1 MEESNKLWEKVN
13 ALYKNGEY
21 SSAFLKLNELIEKD
35 SSQADFFEKRAMC
48 NYHLGNIK
56 ECIPDFD
63 KAQRLEPNNPFRY
76 SSRAYVKGRI
86 KDFDGAI
93 ADYEKAI
100 HLDPK
105 DAIAHNNLG
114 LILEQKGYQGRAK
127 TNFEKADNLA
137 GITQNNYEQIAE
149 DNVEEKSSVRKEVGN
164 AVTTKKGFNE
174 FIAFIMNGFKISK

>member
-1 MEESNKLWEKVN
+1 MSEKLWEK
-13 ALYKNGEY
+13 ADSLYKKEEY
-21 SSAFLKLNELIEKD
+21 SKALLKLNELIEKD
-35 SSQADFFEKRAMC
+35 SSQADYFEKRAMC
-48 NYHLGNIK
+48 NYHLGNFN
-56 ECIPDFD
+56 ECIPDFNH
-63 KAQRLEPNNPFRY
+63 AQNIEPNNPFRY

-93 ADYEKAI
+93 TDYETAI

-137 GITQNNYEQIAE
+137 RITQNNYEQIAE

-164 AVTTKKGFNE
+164 AVTTQKGFKE